1 MLREQFPGLKTQVHG
16 KSLVYLDNAATAQR
30 PQLVIDAIND
40 YYHNHNANIHRGVH
54 SLSESATE
62 LYEQAR
68 ASLAKLINAP
78 SPKDL
83 IFVRGCTE
91 GVNLVAQS
99 FVRNRVKTGDEIL
112 ISHLEHHSNI
122 VPWQLVCEQTGA
134 KLKVIPMNE
143 QGELVLDDLDVL
155 INENTKFMSVV
166 HVSNALG
173 TINPVKKMI
182 KAAHDKGV
190 PVLVDGA
197 QATPHLPVDVQDL
210 DCDFY
215 TVSGHKMYGPTGSG
229 VLFGKAEHLNAMPP
243 YHGGGEMISK
253 VTFDSTVYNAV
264 PAKFEAGTPNI
275 AGGIGLGAAAE
286 FMMSVGMDKI
296 AQRDSELKIYAEKA
310 LSKVPGLRLI
320 GTAKEKSPVFSFVID
335 GVHAHDIGTII
346 DHYGVAVR
354 TGHHC
359 TMPIFEF
366 FGIAGSCR
374 ASFAFYNTEQE
385 VDVLV
390 ESLLKAKSM
399 FE

>member
-1 MLREQFPGLKTQVHG
+1 MLREHFPGLQQTVHG
-16 KSLVYLDNAATAQR
+16 KPLVYLDNAATAQR
-30 PQLVIDAIND
+30 PQRVLDAIQN
-40 YYHNHNANIHRGVH
+40 YYLHHNANIHRGVH

-68 ASLAKLINAP
+68 KSLARLLNAP
-78 SPKDL
+78 SEKDL

-91 GVNLVAQS
+91 GVNLVAQT
-99 FVRNRVKTGDEIL
+99 FVRSRIQAGDEIL

-122 VPWQLVCEQTGA
+122 VPWQILCEQTGA
-134 KLKVIPMNE
+134 VLKVIPMNDR
-143 QGELVLDDLDVL
+143 GELQLDQLDAL
-155 INENTKFMSVV
+155 LTDKTKFMSVV

-173 TINPVKKMI
+173 TINPVKQMI
-182 KAAHDKGV
+182 AQAHARGV

-197 QATPHLPVDVQDL
+197 QAMPHLPVDVQDL

-229 VLFGKAEHLNAMPP
+229 VLYGKAEHLEAMPP

-253 VTFDSTVYNAV
+253 VTFESTVYNAV

-286 FMMSVGMDKI
+286 FMLEVGMERI
-296 AQRDSELKIYAEKA
+296 AQRDQQLRVYAEQA
-310 LSKVPGLRLI
+310 LSAVPGLHMV
-320 GTAKEKSPVFSFVID
+320 GTAAEKSPVFSFNIE
-335 GVHAHDIGTII
+335 GIHAHDIGTII
-346 DHYGVAVR
+346 DHCGVAVR

-359 TMPIFEF
+359 TMPIFQY
-366 FGIAGSCR
+366 FGLAGSCR
-374 ASFAFYNTEQE
+374 ASLAFYNTEQE

-390 ESLLKAKSM
+390 ESLLKAKAM